1 MFDERLDF
9 DVTYYKTNNK
19 NQYFEMKA
27 SAATGYSNY
36 YFNAGDIQ
44 NSGIEFSASW
54 RQKFNKNFTWRTNFN
69 FSYNENKIKA
79 LDNRANI
86 AKENRLPYVNFSGLY
101 GTEMRMY

>member
-1 MFDERLDF
+1 MKPEKLHSIEVGLDVTMFDERLDF

-44 NSGIEFSASW
+44 NSG
-54 RQKFNKNFTWRTNFN
+54 
-69 FSYNENKIKA
+69 
-79 LDNRANI
+79 
-86 AKENRLPYVNFSGLY
+86 V
-101 GTEMRMY
+101 